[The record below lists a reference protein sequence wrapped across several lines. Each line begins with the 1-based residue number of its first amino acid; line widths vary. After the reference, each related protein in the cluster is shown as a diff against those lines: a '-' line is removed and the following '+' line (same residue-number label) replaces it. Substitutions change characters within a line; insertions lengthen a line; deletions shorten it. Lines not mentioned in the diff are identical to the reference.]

1 MRAERWR
8 AGTCAHMRAKQV
20 RAGKSTPFFC
30 CHHQPFFLCH
40 YSTYLSL
47 GIFWPTLLV
56 QCWFHAGSL
65 YQLVESGPAGSFR
78 HMSASL
84 LKSGK
89 IENSGWYGRNS
100 MKLRPNFWLYILPLV
115 LQAAEA
121 QHRRLMAWHAVN
133 WGLTVWCRP
142 PDTLHDQ
149 DWLGVSK
156 YVTKI
161 AKLAMSKTYMCWIFL

>member
-8 AGTCAHMRAKQV
+8 ARTCAHMRAKQV

-78 HMSASL
+78 HMRASL
-84 LKSGK
+84 LKSGW
-89 IENSGWYGRNS
+89 IVNSGWYGRNS
-100 MKLRPNFWLYILPLV
+100 MKLRPNFLTLHFTIGTSGCRSPT
-115 LQAAEA
+115 QKAD
-121 QHRRLMAWHAVN
+121 
-133 WGLTVWCRP
+133 GLTCSQLAIDCMVQTSRHSSWPGLAWSFQVRS
-142 PDTLHDQ
+142 Q
-149 DWLGVSK
+149 DCK
-156 YVTKI
+156 
-161 AKLAMSKTYMCWIFL
+161 ACNE